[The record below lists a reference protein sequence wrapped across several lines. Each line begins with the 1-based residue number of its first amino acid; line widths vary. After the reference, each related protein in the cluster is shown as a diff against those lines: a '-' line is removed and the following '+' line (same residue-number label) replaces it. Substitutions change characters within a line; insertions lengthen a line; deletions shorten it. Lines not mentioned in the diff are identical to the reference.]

1 MGFLWIHSKL
11 LNMVYVWI
19 LFLGKL
25 IGAFSYNFHMQIS
38 LKTDFHNSS
47 QLYQR
52 RLDDVTSVGVVVSR
66 LAWKF
71 GQKGRVASR
80 EV

>member
-1 MGFLWIHSKL
+1 
-11 LNMVYVWI
+11 
-19 LFLGKL
+19 
-25 IGAFSYNFHMQIS
+25 MQVS
-38 LKTDFHNSS
+38 LTIDFHNSS

-71 GQKGRVASR
+71 GQKGRIALR